1 MPIDQLLLERVDIQF
16 FPDEETG
23 VMGGT
28 KSDDSQWQTQHTNVP
43 VSIRELDPD
52 KTQTMVVSD
61 REGQVRRF
69 HARFK
74 AYYELTLQHRLK
86 WDDAVTG
93 KTRYLKVEQPNRH
106 GRHVHQWL
114 AIVTEIFA

>member
-1 MPIDQLLLERVDIQF
+1 MPIDQLLLERVDIEF
-16 FPDEETG
+16 NPDEVTG
-23 VMGGT
+23 VMGGST
-28 KSDDSQWQTQHTNVP
+28 NNWTTQHANIP

-52 KTQTMVVSD
+52 KVQTAVVSD
-61 REGQVRRF
+61 RESQVRRF

-74 AYYELTLQHRLK
+74 TYYELTLQHRLK